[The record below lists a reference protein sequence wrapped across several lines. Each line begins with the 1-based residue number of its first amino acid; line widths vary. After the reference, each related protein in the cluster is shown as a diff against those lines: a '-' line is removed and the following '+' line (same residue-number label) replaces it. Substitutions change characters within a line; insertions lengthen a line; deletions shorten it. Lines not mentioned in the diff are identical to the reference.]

1 MSLPTYLIGKTRRRI
16 NLSIQVEQM
25 QNNELR
31 VAENVCKTERMNY
44 CSEVVKKKS
53 KAKRKHVSKNNPM
66 NGMSNDLG
74 GIYGSSKYFSFK
86 KPYSKQRKS

>member
-44 CSEVVKKKS
+44 CSEGSKR
-53 KAKRKHVSKNNPM
+53 KAKQKES
-66 NGMSNDLG
+66 MSAK
-74 GIYGSSKYFSFK
+74 IT
-86 KPYSKQRKS
+86 P